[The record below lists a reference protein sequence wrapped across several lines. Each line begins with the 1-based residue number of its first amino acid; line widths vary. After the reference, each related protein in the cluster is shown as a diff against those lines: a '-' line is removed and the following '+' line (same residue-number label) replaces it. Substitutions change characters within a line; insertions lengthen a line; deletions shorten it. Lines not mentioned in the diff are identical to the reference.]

1 MVIGVGE
8 MLTDPIA
15 DMLNRIRN
23 GIVAKQE
30 MVPVPASKTKIAI
43 AEVLRQ
49 EGFIKDFEVV
59 SEGVKR
65 SIRLRLAYG
74 GRREPV
80 ISGLR
85 RVSKPGLR
93 VYVQKREIP
102 RVYGGLGIAI
112 LSTPMG
118 VMTGQEAWRHRMG
131 GEILCYV
138 W

>member
-1 MVIGVGE
+1 

-49 EGFIKDFEVV
+49 EGFIRGFEVV

-65 SIRLRLAYG
+65 TIRLRLAYG
-74 GRREPV
+74 GRKEPV

>member
-1 MVIGVGE
+1 

-23 GIVAKQE
+23 GIVAKHE
-30 MVPVPASKTKIAI
+30 IVPMPASKTKIAI
-43 AEVLRQ
+43 AEVLKQ
-49 EGFIKDFEVV
+49 EGFIKDFDVV

-65 SIRLRLAYG
+65 TIRIRLSYG
-74 GRREPV
+74 GRKEPT

-112 LSTPMG
+112 LSTPQG
-118 VMTGQEAWRHRMG
+118 VMTGQEAWRHRVG
-131 GEILCYV
+131 GELICYV

>member
-1 MVIGVGE
+1 

-43 AEVLRQ
+43 AEVLRH
-49 EGFIKDFEVV
+49 EGFIKEFEVV

-65 SIRLRLAYG
+65 TIRLRLAYG
-74 GRREPV
+74 GRKEPA

-112 LSTPMG
+112 ISTPIG
-118 VMTGQEAWRHRMG
+118 VMTGQEAWRHRVG

>member
-1 MVIGVGE
+1 

-23 GIVAKQE
+23 AITAKQE
-30 MVPVPASKTKIAI
+30 VVPVPASKTKIAI

-49 EGFIKDFEVV
+49 EGFIKDYEVV

-74 GRREPV
+74 GRKEPA

-118 VMTGQEAWRHRMG
+118 VMTGQEAWRHRVG

>member
-1 MVIGVGE
+1 

-23 GIVAKQE
+23 AITAKQE
-30 MVPVPASKTKIAI
+30 LVPMPASKTKIAI

-49 EGFIKDFEVV
+49 EGFIKDFEVI
-59 SEGVKR
+59 SEGAKR

-74 GRREPV
+74 GRKEPT

-118 VMTGQEAWRHRMG
+118 VMTGQEAWRHHVG

>member
-1 MVIGVGE
+1 

-43 AEVLRQ
+43 AEVLKH
-49 EGFIKDFEVV
+49 EGFIRDFEVV

-74 GRREPV
+74 GRKEPV

>member
-1 MVIGVGE
+1 

-49 EGFIKDFEVV
+49 EGFIKEFEVV

-65 SIRLRLAYG
+65 TIRLRLAYG
-74 GRREPV
+74 GRKEPA

-112 LSTPMG
+112 ISTPVG
-118 VMTGQEAWRHRMG
+118 VMRGQEAWRHRVG

>member
-1 MVIGVGE
+1 

-23 GIVAKQE
+23 GIVAKHE
-30 MVPVPASKTKIAI
+30 IVPMPASKTKAAI
-43 AEVLRQ
+43 AEVLKR

-59 SEGVKR
+59 SDGAKR
-65 SIRLRLAYG
+65 TIRVRLAYG
-74 GRREPV
+74 TRKEPA

-112 LSTPMG
+112 LSTPQG
-118 VMTGQEAWRHRMG
+118 VMTGQEAWRHHVG

>member
-1 MVIGVGE
+1 

-49 EGFIKDFEVV
+49 EGFIRGFEVV

-74 GRREPV
+74 GRKEPV

>member
-1 MVIGVGE
+1 

-74 GRREPV
+74 GRKEPV

-118 VMTGQEAWRHRMG
+118 VMTGQEAWRHRVG

>member
-1 MVIGVGE
+1 

-49 EGFIKDFEVV
+49 EGFIRDFEVV

-74 GRREPV
+74 GRKEPV

-118 VMTGQEAWRHRMG
+118 VMTGQEAWRHRVG

>member
-1 MVIGVGE
+1 

-23 GIVAKQE
+23 AITAKQDL
-30 MVPVPASKTKIAI
+30 VPMPASKTKIAI

-49 EGFIKDFEVV
+49 EGFIRDFEVI
-59 SEGVKR
+59 SEGAKR
-65 SIRLRLAYG
+65 NIRLRLAYG
-74 GRREPV
+74 GRKEPV

-118 VMTGQEAWRHRMG
+118 VMTGQEAWRHRVG

>member
-1 MVIGVGE
+1 

-23 GIVAKQE
+23 AIVAKQE
-30 MVPVPASKTKIAI
+30 VVPVPASKTKIAI
-43 AEVLRQ
+43 AEVLRR
-49 EGFIKDFEVV
+49 EGFIKEFEVV
-59 SEGVKR
+59 SEGAKR
-65 SIRLRLAYG
+65 TIRLRLAYG
-74 GRREPV
+74 GRKEPA

-112 LSTPMG
+112 LSTPIG
-118 VMTGQEAWRHRMG
+118 VMTGQEAWSHRVG

>member
-1 MVIGVGE
+1 

-23 GIVAKQE
+23 AIVAKQDV
-30 MVPVPASKTKIAI
+30 VPVPASKTKIAI

-49 EGFIKDFEVV
+49 EGFIKEFEVV

-65 SIRLRLAYG
+65 TIRLRLAYG
-74 GRREPV
+74 GRKEPA

-112 LSTPMG
+112 ISTPIG
-118 VMTGQEAWRHRMG
+118 VMTGQEAWRHHVG

>member
-49 EGFIKDFEVV
+49 EGFIRDFEVV

-74 GRREPV
+74 GRKEPV

-118 VMTGQEAWRHRMG
+118 VMTGQEAWRHRVG

>member
-1 MVIGVGE
+1 

-49 EGFIKDFEVV
+49 EGFIKEFEVV

-65 SIRLRLAYG
+65 TIRLRLAYG
-74 GRREPV
+74 GRKEPA

-112 LSTPMG
+112 ISTPVG
-118 VMTGQEAWRHRMG
+118 VMTGQEAWRHRVG

>member
-74 GRREPV
+74 GRKEPV

>member
-1 MVIGVGE
+1 

-23 GIVAKQE
+23 AITAKQE
-30 MVPVPASKTKIAI
+30 LVPVPASKTKIAI

-49 EGFIKDFEVV
+49 EGFIKDYEVV

-74 GRREPV
+74 GRKEPA

-118 VMTGQEAWRHRMG
+118 VMTGQEAWHNRVG

>member
-1 MVIGVGE
+1 

-23 GIVAKQE
+23 AITAKQE
-30 MVPVPASKTKIAI
+30 VVPVPASKTKIAI

-49 EGFIKDFEVV
+49 EGFIKDYEVV

-74 GRREPV
+74 GRKEPA

-118 VMTGQEAWRHRMG
+118 VMTGQEAWHNRVG

>member
-1 MVIGVGE
+1 
-8 MLTDPIA
+8 MLTDPVA

-23 GIVAKQE
+23 AIVAKQDV
-30 MVPVPASKTKIAI
+30 VPVPASKTKLAI

-49 EGFIKDFEVV
+49 EGFIRDFEVV
-59 SEGVKR
+59 SEGTKR

-74 GRREPV
+74 GRKEPA

-118 VMTGQEAWRHRMG
+118 VMTGQEAWRHHVG

>member
-1 MVIGVGE
+1 

-30 MVPVPASKTKIAI
+30 LVPVPASKTKIAI

-59 SEGVKR
+59 SEGVRR

-74 GRREPV
+74 GRKEPV

-118 VMTGQEAWRHRMG
+118 VMSGQEAWRHRVG

>member
-1 MVIGVGE
+1 

-23 GIVAKQE
+23 AILAKQE
-30 MVPVPASKTKIAI
+30 TVPVPASKTKIAI
-43 AEVLRQ
+43 AEVLKQ
-49 EGFIKDFEVV
+49 EGFIKNFEVT

-65 SIRLRLAYG
+65 TVRLRLAYG
-74 GRREPV
+74 GRKEPA
-80 ISGLR
+80 ITGLR

-112 LSTPMG
+112 LSTPLG
-118 VMTGQEAWRHRMG
+118 VMTGQEAWRQRTG